1 MAKKSTV
8 DTDTLEA
15 YILLKGEIVRVRF
28 TIDDE
33 LSGGELVGVVVQASN
48 GLDLVL
54 WAQVELT
61 GREVVLRQMYF
72 EQRNAG
78 DGSVLGMRSALAQAA
93 MEVFDVDRIRIEG
106 ARRTSGIRPGRIV
119 RTFVF
124 ER

>member
-93 MEVFDVDRIRIEG
+93 MEVFDVDRIRIAG

>member
-106 ARRTSGIRPGRIV
+106 ARRTSGIRPGRIA